1 MDNYTLKIIIF
12 AVAIVLGWLGGNGA
26 VYIFNRLPAKWL
38 TDYDETPDPELLDT
52 KTQRLSGS
60 PWKLVLSMVLIASGI
75 WLTEKYWLVGYSPW
89 VVMALVIA
97 SMITMWIL
105 LLIAFADG
113 KYRIIPD
120 QLVVVLAL
128 TALAYAPY
136 KTEFLDPLYG
146 GLLGGG
152 LLLAVS
158 AASKLI
164 YKKDVLGMGD
174 VKLMTAIGL
183 IMGIKGTVAVLILTS
198 FGSMVG
204 FGYGILN
211 KSLKL
216 TDSASLGPYIV
227 GATIICMLFDI
238 ASILL

>member
-1 MDNYTLKIIIF
+1 MDNYKLKIIIF
-12 AVAIVLGWLGGNGA
+12 AVAIILGWLGGNGA

-38 TDYDETPDPELLDT
+38 TDYDETPREELLDT
-52 KTQRLSGS
+52 KVQRLSGT
-60 PWKLVLSMVLIASGI
+60 PWKLVFSMFLMASGI
-75 WLTEKYWLVGYSPW
+75 WLTEKYWLDGYGLW
-89 VVMALVIA
+89 GVLALVLA
-97 SMITMWIL
+97 SMITLWLL

-136 KTEFLDPLYG
+136 KTNFLDPLYG

-152 LLLAVS
+152 LLLIVS
-158 AASKLI
+158 AVSKLI

-174 VKLMTAIGL
+174 VKLMTAVGL
-183 IMGIKGTVAVLILTS
+183 IMGIKGTMAVLILTS

-204 FGYGILN
+204 FGYGIL
-211 KSLKL
+211 KGRLKL

-238 ASILL
+238 GSILL